1 MAIDG
6 IRVSVAIGIIAVSA
20 LLGGCGTV
28 KEKAAPCKRPSDLSA
43 YANDPRPD
51 CGPMHA
57 VNDPAAAFAALGLE

>member
-6 IRVSVAIGIIAVSA
+6 MQVSVVIGIIAVSA
-20 LLGGCGTV
+20 SLGGCGTV
-28 KEKAAPCKRPSDLSA
+28 KEKTGPCKRPADLSS

-51 CGPMHA
+51 CGPTRA